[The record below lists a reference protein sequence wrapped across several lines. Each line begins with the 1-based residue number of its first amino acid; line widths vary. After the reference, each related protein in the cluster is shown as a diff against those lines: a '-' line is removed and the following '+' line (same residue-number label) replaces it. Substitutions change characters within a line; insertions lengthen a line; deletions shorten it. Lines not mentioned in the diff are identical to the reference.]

1 MNMKE
6 MFKENAVQ
14 KWEFNTLVNTEGV
27 SLPKTHFES
36 RRKLHL
42 ELDAYGYKL

>member
-1 MNMKE
+1 MGIQ
-6 MFKENAVQ
+6 AIDAHVI
-14 KWEFNTLVNTEGV
+14 VNTEGV